1 MPLKQLAVSLI
12 SLLFLGSVCGQEL
25 ARTGEFSGK
34 FVPAKSGEVWL
45 GLYQVGDE
53 YELRSTGQGRKYH

>member
-1 MPLKQLAVSLI
+1 MPFKQLFVTLI

-53 YELRSTGQGRKYH
+53 YELRSTGQGRKYD